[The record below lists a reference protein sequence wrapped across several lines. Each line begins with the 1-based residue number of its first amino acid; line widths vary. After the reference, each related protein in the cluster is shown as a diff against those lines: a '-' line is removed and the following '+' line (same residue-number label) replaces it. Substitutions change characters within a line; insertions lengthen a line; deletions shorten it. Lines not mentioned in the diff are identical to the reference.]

1 MHNLNDKM
9 CPLMAQTC
17 LLNRCTMFN
26 EILEN
31 CEISVLSYNMY
42 QLKGHIQ
49 AMNRKFEGVPELV
62 PTSALGEP
70 AGNRFPRPTR

>member
-1 MHNLNDKM
+1 MHNLNEKT
-9 CPLMAQTC
+9 CPLMGKTC

-31 CEISVLSYNMY
+31 CEISILSYNMY

-49 AMNRKFEGVPELV
+49 ALNRKFDGVPDSVPASEL
-62 PTSALGEP
+62 EKP
-70 AGNRFPRPTR
+70 AGNRFPRPMR

>member
-1 MHNLNDKM
+1 MHNLTEKT
-9 CPLMAQTC
+9 CPLMGQSC

-31 CEISVLSYNMY
+31 CEISILSYNMY

-49 AMNRKFEGVPELV
+49 ALNRKFDGVPESV
-62 PTSALGEP
+62 PASDLEKP
-70 AGNRFPRPTR
+70 AVNRFPRPMR